1 MRGKVCIICVFV
13 NDGKLSRSVL
23 VLIVIDKYLF
33 TRTDVLR
40 AIQQGVILLF
50 AGPFVSTALN

>member
-1 MRGKVCIICVFV
+1 MRGKVYIICVFG
-13 NDGKLSRSVL
+13 NEGKLSRSVL
-23 VLIVIDKYLF
+23 VLIVIYKYLF

-50 AGPFVSTALN
+50 AGPVVSTALN